1 MILSAF
7 KSRVGRHRGSR
18 NTNGGKRPLINLARM
33 RSFGDAMEG
42 IIYHGCVEIRNPSG
56 KLARA
61 ISKMNID
68 QQVAVWP
75 RSHSISQKTLPVEM
89 DIDTD
94 FNMRSLGLILSQISL
109 GPATAPKLS
118 QPRRSARANKRQ
130 IWQGAQTKTGGAKC
144 LWR

>member
-7 KSRVGRHRGSR
+7 KSRVGRPRGSR

-33 RSFGDAMEG
+33 RSFGDVMEG

-61 ISKMNID
+61 FSKMDID
-68 QQVAVWP
+68 QQVAACR
-75 RSHSISQKTLPVEM
+75 RSHSNFPKTLPVEM

-109 GPATAPKLS
+109 GPATTSKLC
-118 QPRRSARANKRQ
+118 QPRRRAGVNKRQ
-130 IWQGAQTKTGGAKC
+130 FWQGAQTKTSGANC